1 MKVLAICGSPR
12 ENGNTEFYLRTL
24 LTELSAQ
31 GMETEFLTLRDKEIR
46 HCTGCYG
53 CLEHKACV
61 QKDDFESVFAKMQ
74 EADAILIGAPVY
86 VSRPSAL
93 LSPLLERV
101 TFSARASGRML
112 SGKVGA
118 PITVARRAGQTFAFA
133 ELLLWYFINDMVIPG
148 SMYWNVG
155 VAGAKGA
162 KNAAEDLEGIEIMK
176 YSAANI
182 AKVMQ
187 AMKNSGATD
196 SVDRDKLFFQSG
208 KQQSKN

>member
-1 MKVLAICGSPR
+1 MKALAICGSPR
-12 ENGNTEFYLRTL
+12 EGGNTEFYLRL
-24 LTELSAQ
+24 LLSELESK
-31 GMETEFLTLRDKEIR
+31 GIETEFLYLKDKEIR
-46 HCTGCYG
+46 PCTGCYG
-53 CLEHKACV
+53 CLTHKACV

-74 EADAILIGAPVY
+74 EADAIFIGAPVY
-86 VSRPSAL
+86 VSRPSSL
-93 LSPLLERV
+93 VSPLLERV

-118 PITVARRAGQTFAFA
+118 PVTVARRAGQTFAFA
-133 ELLLWYFINDMVIPG
+133 ELLLWYFINDMIIPG

-162 KNAAEDLEGIEIMK
+162 KNAAEDLEGIEIIK

-187 AMKNSGATD
+187 AMKDAGGVGE
-196 SVDRDKLFFQSG
+196 VDRDKLFFTPQPG
-208 KQQSKN
+208 EKK